1 MRLIDADA
9 LIDDFEKMHGG
20 CWNEHVKN
28 FARYTTLAQPTV
40 DAVPVKHGKWID
52 MGDFEQCSVCTGT
65 HLKEVQGYYGKML
78 WVKTPYC
85 QNCGAR
91 MDAE

>member
-9 LIDDFEKMHGG
+9 LGELVSHGVVHY
-20 CWNEHVKN
+20 EDIM
-28 FARYTTLAQPTV
+28 AQPTV
-40 DAVPVKHGKWID
+40 DAAPVRHGKWID

-85 QNCGAR
+85 PNCGTR
-91 MDAE
+91 MEKE